1 MDPQLDPEWIQ
12 AQRPLPATVPCM
24 NDRRLGFPAFYFLLP
39 FWLVGCGG
47 ALYRVAPLPA
57 GPALP
62 SHSLG
67 EPEGA
72 ATLQVGVAYYDGDE
86 SLRQFE
92 ANLPLAGVLAV
103 EVHLFNRSGESANL
117 PAMKIEVRGE
127 KGSPL
132 PPLTGERALRRVL
145 RAYGNRLYTIESHRV
160 TLARYREIQLPLTGE
175 LSPGEERRGV
185 LFFAI
190 PRQAPL
196 GETYSATVALGE
208 RKVVIPLP
216 VRPR

>member
-1 MDPQLDPEWIQ
+1 
-12 AQRPLPATVPCM
+12 M
-24 NDRRLGFPAFYFLLP
+24 NDRRLGLSAFYFLLP
-39 FWLVGCGG
+39 LWLVGCGG

-57 GPALP
+57 GAAL
-62 SHSLG
+62 STHSLG
-67 EPEGA
+67 EVEGA
-72 ATLQVGVAYYDGDE
+72 ATLRVGAAYYDGDE

-103 EVHLFNRSGESANL
+103 EVHLLNRGGESANL
-117 PAMKIEVRGE
+117 SAMKIEVRSTREESGA
-127 KGSPL
+127 PL
-132 PPLTGERALRRVL
+132 PHLTGDKALRRVM

-160 TLARYREIQLPLTGE
+160 TLARYREIQLSLLGE

-185 LFFAI
+185 LFFSI

>member
-1 MDPQLDPEWIQ
+1 
-12 AQRPLPATVPCM
+12 M

-39 FWLVGCGG
+39 LWLVGCGG

-57 GPALP
+57 GPALS

-67 EPEGA
+67 KAEGE
-72 ATLQVGVAYYDGDE
+72 ATLQVGAAYYDGDE

-117 PAMKIEVRGE
+117 PAMKIDVRGE

-160 TLARYREIQLPLTGE
+160 TLARYREIQLPLSGE

-185 LFFAI
+185 LFFSI

>member
-1 MDPQLDPEWIQ
+1 
-12 AQRPLPATVPCM
+12 M

-57 GPALP
+57 GPALS

-67 EPEGA
+67 EAEGA
-72 ATLQVGVAYYDGDE
+72 ATLQVGAAYYDGDE

-103 EVHLFNRSGESANL
+103 EVHLLNRGGKSAEL
-117 PAMKIEVRGE
+117 PAMKIELRGTRGE
-127 KGSPL
+127 RSSAL
-132 PPLTGERALRRVL
+132 PSLTGDKALRRVL

-160 TLARYREIQLPLTGE
+160 TLARYREIELPLTGE

-190 PRQAPL
+190 PPQAPL
-196 GETYSATVALGE
+196 EETYTATVALGE
-208 RKVVIPLP
+208 RKVEIPLP
-216 VRPR
+216 ARPR

>member
-1 MDPQLDPEWIQ
+1 MDPQLDPFWIQ
-12 AQRPLPATVPCM
+12 AQRPLPATIPCM

-39 FWLVGCGG
+39 LWLVGCGG

-57 GPALP
+57 GPALS

-67 EPEGA
+67 KAEGE
-72 ATLQVGVAYYDGDE
+72 ATLQVGAAYYDGDE

-117 PAMKIEVRGE
+117 PAMKIDVRGE